1 MAAEPAKTRK
11 PRKPSVPRP
20 LYVLY
25 SGTDVEIHGASRNAA
40 EILSKIDEAMEKGE
54 TLRYKKV
61 TA

>member
-1 MAAEPAKTRK
+1 MAAAEKAEKKT
-11 PRKPSVPRP
+11 RKPSVPRP

-40 EILSKIDEAMEKGE
+40 DILAKMDESADSDVP
-54 TLRYKKV
+54 LRYKKI